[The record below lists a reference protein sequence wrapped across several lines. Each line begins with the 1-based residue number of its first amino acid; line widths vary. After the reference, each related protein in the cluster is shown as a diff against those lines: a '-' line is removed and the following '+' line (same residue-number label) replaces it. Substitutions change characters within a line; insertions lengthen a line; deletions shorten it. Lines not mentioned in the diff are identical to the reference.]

1 MATAIHDGVEIAYDV
16 SGPPSAEPVLFVEG
30 IGYGRWMWRWVREL
44 LEPTY
49 RTICF
54 DNRGTGDSD
63 QPAGPYS
70 TSEMAGDL
78 EAVLAAESIDR
89 AHVVGSSLGGMIA
102 QRYAIEY
109 DRAGTLALCSTTH
122 GGPDALSIPEATRAA
137 MFAVPEGADERE
149 TIRHRMRPA
158 VSPGFY
164 ETQPA
169 LVDRIVQW
177 RLETDANEAARKAQA
192 AAGVSFDASDE
203 LDAIERPVLVVHGT
217 DDRVVPV
224 ENARLLADG
233 LPNATL
239 ELIEGGP
246 HLVIVETPELVADS
260 LHQFFADHPLE
271 ET

>member
-16 SGPPSAEPVLFVEG
+16 SGPPSAEPIVFVEG
-30 IGYGRWMWRWVREL
+30 IGYGRWMWRWVRDA

-63 QPAGPYS
+63 QPEGPY
-70 TSEMAGDL
+70 TIPEMAGDL
-78 EAVLAAESIDR
+78 EAVLAAEAVDR
-89 AHVVGSSLGGMIA
+89 AHVVGASLGGMIA

-122 GGPDALSIPEATRAA
+122 GGPDAVPMPEETQAA
-137 MFAVPEGADERE
+137 IFAVPEGADERE

-158 VSPGFY
+158 VSAGFY
-164 ETQPA
+164 EEQPE
-169 LVDRIVQW
+169 LVDRIVEW
-177 RLETDANEAARKAQA
+177 RLETDASDDARIAQA
-192 AAGVSFDASDE
+192 AAGGSFDASDE
-203 LDAIERPVLVVHGT
+203 LDSIDQPALVVHGT
-217 DDRVVPV
+217 EDRVVPV

-233 LPNATL
+233 LQNATL

-246 HLVIVETPELVADS
+246 HLVVVETPEVVADS
-260 LHQFFADHPLE
+260 LHRFFAAHRLE